1 MPDRIATT
9 RPDRRRGMSRGERRA
24 ERRNKSDARKRRKR
38 YIYVAIAGS
47 VALLFIA
54 SLLVPGGS
62 GRQTSDNSNLNTG
75 GPLELMDSQGRS
87 HVTPGEPAGPY
98 LTQPA
103 ASGPHWITN
112 PSDIVPTGSPAR
124 WGAYS
129 TQLPDEVQIHNLEH
143 GGIALNYNCGIGSGD
158 CSELVDQLQ
167 SLIPGQGAQFILA
180 PYTTMDS
187 RIAVTSW
194 RHQLKMDEFDADS
207 INEFIDAYLD
217 RAPESVQGN
226 LF

>member
-1 MPDRIATT
+1 
-9 RPDRRRGMSRGERRA
+9 MSRGERRA
-24 ERRNKSDARKRRKR
+24 ERRGKSDARKRRKR
-38 YIYVAIAGS
+38 YIYTGIAGAI
-47 VALLFIA
+47 ALLFIG

-62 GRQTSDNSNLNTG
+62 GRQTSDNNNLNTG
-75 GPLELMDSQGRS
+75 GPLEIMDDQGRS
-87 HVTPGEPAGPY
+87 HVTPGEPAGPF

-124 WGAYS
+124 WGAYAAP
-129 TQLPDEVQIHNLEH
+129 LPDEVQIHNLEH
-143 GGIALNYNCGIGSGD
+143 GGIILNYNCSEG
-158 CSELVDQLQ
+158 CAELVDQLQ

-180 PYTTMDS
+180 PYPNMES
-187 RIAVTSW
+187 RIAITSW
-194 RHQLKMDEFDADS
+194 RHQDKMDEFDADRL
-207 INEFIDAYLD
+207 NEFIDAYLD

>member
-1 MPDRIATT
+1 MPDRIAST
-9 RPDRRRGMSRGERRA
+9 RPENRRGMSRGERRA
-24 ERRNKSDARKRRKR
+24 ERRGKSDARKRRKR
-38 YIYVAIAGS
+38 YIYTGIAGAI
-47 VALLFIA
+47 ALLFIG

-62 GRQTSDNSNLNTG
+62 GRQTSDNNNLNTG
-75 GPLELMDSQGRS
+75 GPLEIMDDQGRS
-87 HVTPGEPAGPY
+87 HVTPGEPAGPF

-124 WGAYS
+124 WGAYAAP
-129 TQLPDEVQIHNLEH
+129 LPDEVQIHNLEH
-143 GGIALNYNCGIGSGD
+143 GGIILNYNCSEG
-158 CSELVDQLQ
+158 CAELVDQLQ

-180 PYTTMDS
+180 PYPNMES
-187 RIAVTSW
+187 RIAITSW
-194 RHQLKMDEFDADS
+194 RHQDKMDEFDADRL
-207 INEFIDAYLD
+207 NEFIDAYLD